1 MDAENACAD
10 EKEREG
16 TIKVKRK
23 GDGVLS
29 RCVER
34 FHYCDDSRVNFSRE
48 IELPSPD
55 AVKRRPMSGERLQLH
70 ITRQFL
76 SRWPLSSE
84 FTTCDKS
91 VQPRLFL
98 SRYEVHIT
106 RISAT
111 IWPVGRRQSPEAY
124 KIINCATS
132 FERYSLITNR

>member
-34 FHYCDDSRVNFSRE
+34 FHCDDSRVNFSRE

-55 AVKRRPMSGERLQLH
+55 AVKRWPMSGERLQLH
-70 ITRQFL
+70 TTRPFL
-76 SRWPLSSE
+76 SRWLLSSK
-84 FTTCDKS
+84 FTTFDKS
-91 VQPRLFL
+91 V
-98 SRYEVHIT
+98 
-106 RISAT
+106 
-111 IWPVGRRQSPEAY
+111 
-124 KIINCATS
+124 
-132 FERYSLITNR
+132 